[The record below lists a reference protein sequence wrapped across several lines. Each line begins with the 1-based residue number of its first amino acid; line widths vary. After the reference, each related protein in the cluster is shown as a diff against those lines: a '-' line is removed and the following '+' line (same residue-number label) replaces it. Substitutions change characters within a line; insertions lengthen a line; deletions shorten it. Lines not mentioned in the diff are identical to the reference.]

1 MRFHLRNIP
10 TRLTTGAFI
19 IHSGLEKWKG
29 GEDEAH
35 GVHEMAVSAYPFLRK
50 VRSTTFL
57 KALAAAE
64 LGVGAALLVPLVP
77 NRVAGAMLTGFSGA
91 LMGLYWRA
99 PKLRQEDSIWPTHDG
114 IGDQQGRLDAGHR
127 HLADAGAQLQALSP
141 LLPT

>member
-1 MRFHLRNIP
+1 VRFHLRNIP

-19 IHSGLEKWKG
+19 VHSGLEKWKG

-57 KALAAAE
+57 KALAVAE
-64 LGVGAALLVPLVP
+64 VGVGAALLVPLVP
-77 NRVAGAMLTGFSGA
+77 NRIAGAMLSGFSGA

-114 IGDQQGRLDAGHR
+114 VGISKDVWMLGIGTSLMLERNSKR
-127 HLADAGAQLQALSP
+127 
-141 LLPT
+141 